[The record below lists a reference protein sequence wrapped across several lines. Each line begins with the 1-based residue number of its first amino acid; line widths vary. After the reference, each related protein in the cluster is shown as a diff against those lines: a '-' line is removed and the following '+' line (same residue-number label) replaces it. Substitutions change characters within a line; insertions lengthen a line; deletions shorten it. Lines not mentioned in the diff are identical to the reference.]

1 MIHSLKVIMGVIG
14 GALLFA
20 STAFAGDINSIISLP
35 EPATLTLL
43 GIGGAALY
51 LVQRRNRKK

>member
-20 STAFAGDINSIISLP
+20 STAFAGSPVVVP
-35 EPATLTLL
+35 EPATLSLL
-43 GIGGAALY
+43 ALGGGGLY
-51 LVQRRNRKK
+51 WLHRRIRK